1 MIHDRLTGVVIH
13 GKGRGKKL
21 GFPTANVQ
29 LSHGQIQPPT
39 GIFAGLVYISPKA
52 PFRAR
57 AARGEAERKPGHY
70 LAAIHI
76 GSAPTFNDDDYT
88 IEVHILDYDG
98 DNLYEERLTLELIK
112 KIRDIKKFE
121 SEEELKVAIASD
133 CAEART
139 ILKTAT

>member
-1 MIHDRLTGVVIH
+1 MK

-21 GFPTANVQ
+21 GYPTANVQ

-39 GIFAGLVYISPKA
+39 GVFAGLVYIAPKS

-57 AARGEAERKPGHY
+57 AARGEAERKPGHF

-76 GSAPTFNDDDYT
+76 GPAPTFNDMDYT
-88 IEVHILDYDG
+88 IEAHILDFKG
-98 DNLYEERLTLELIK
+98 DSLYGERLTIELIK
-112 KIRDIKKFE
+112 KIRDIKKFN
-121 SEEELKVAIASD
+121 SEEELAVAIGAD

-139 ILKTAT
+139 ILKTAAA